1 MSLMS
6 LFMQMFFIRKKSSK
20 VYEDDEP
27 GITSQHFWSKVSSS
41 YPRSKIGFIDGVD
54 KHDSSHPA
62 TLKVAADKGVL
73 FVKEIDYE
81 LLYPE
86 V

>member
-1 MSLMS
+1 MYVCMYD
-6 LFMQMFFIRKKSSK
+6 I
-20 VYEDDEP
+20 
-27 GITSQHFWSKVSSS
+27 
-41 YPRSKIGFIDGVD
+41 GVD

>member
-1 MSLMS
+1 MYVCMYVC
-6 LFMQMFFIRKKSSK
+6 MYDI
-20 VYEDDEP
+20 
-27 GITSQHFWSKVSSS
+27 
-41 YPRSKIGFIDGVD
+41 GVD